1 GVTPLFLTLWAA
13 PPAAPDQ
20 LKPLQLAMA
29 TVQPI
34 LQRYQGNLK
43 QVVVDDK
50 GLTLIAVFG
59 LPPLAHEDDPARA
72 TRAALAVQA
81 ALQKQ
86 GVRCAIGLATGQAFC
101 GAVGSD
107 LHREYD
113 VIGEGMNLGGRRE

>member
-13 PPAAPDQ
+13 PPAAADQ
-20 LKPLQLAMA
+20 LEPLQLVMA

-34 LQRYQGNLK
+34 LQRYEGNLK

-72 TRAALAVQA
+72 AGAALGVQA
-81 ALQKQ
+81 ALEKL
-86 GVRCAIGLATGQAFC
+86 GVRCAIGLATGRAFC
-101 GAVGSD
+101 GAVGNEV
-107 LHREYD
+107 HREYGG
-113 VIGEGMNLGGRRE
+113 VGGGMNLATRWV